1 MMQRMRIGVIF
12 GGQSGEHE
20 VSLVSARAVMA
31 GLDPQRYEVVPIGIR
46 KDGQWMAGGDVL
58 ATLESVSDR
67 QLLPGGGHH
76 VQAPVTPAGITASPA
91 LMLRGQS
98 DVQHTIRALDVVFPV
113 LHGPF
118 GEDGTIQ
125 GLLDLA
131 SIPYVGCGVLAS
143 AVGMDK
149 AMSKAAFRAAGI
161 PIVPWELVR
170 AADVQQAP
178 DAVIATLE
186 KSLQYP
192 MFVKPAN
199 MGSSV
204 GISKVKQRTD
214 LWDALQL
221 ASQYDRRIVVE
232 QGVTAREIEVSVIGN
247 DYPEASLPGEIIP
260 ANEWY
265 DYNAKYLNDATQ
277 IVVPAQLTADQVFT
291 VQRLALQAFQAVD
304 GAGLARVDFLFD
316 QENDIFYLS
325 EINTMPGFTPMSMY
339 AKMWQASGVSYP
351 QLVERLVAL
360 AIERGPRAKG

>member
-1 MMQRMRIGVIF
+1 MQRIRIGVIF

-46 KDGQWMAGGDVL
+46 KDGQWLAGGDVL
-58 ATLESVSDR
+58 ATLEAISDR
-67 QLLPGGGHH
+67 HLLPGGGHH
-76 VQAPVTPAGITASPA
+76 VQEPVHPAEITGSPS
-91 LMLRGQS
+91 LMLRGQ
-98 DVQHTIRALDVVFPV
+98 QHVRQFIHALDVVFPV

-125 GLLDLA
+125 GMLDLA
-131 SIPYVGCGVLAS
+131 GMPYVGCGVLAS

-161 PIVPWELVR
+161 PVVPWVFVR
-170 AADVQQAP
+170 ANQVQHTP
-178 DAVIATLE
+178 EHIINELE
-186 KSLQYP
+186 KSLRYP

-214 LWDALQL
+214 LLDALQL
-221 ASQYDRRIVVE
+221 AAQYDRRIVVE

-247 DYPEASLPGEIIP
+247 DTPEASLPGEIIP

-277 IVVPAQLTADQVFT
+277 IVVPAQLTDAQIFT
-291 VQRLALQAFQAVD
+291 VQQLALQAFQAID
-304 GAGLARVDFLFD
+304 GSGLARVDFLFD
-316 QENDIFYLS
+316 QENDVFYLS

-339 AKMWQASGVSYP
+339 AKMWQASGISYP
-351 QLVERLVAL
+351 ELVDRLVAL

>member
-1 MMQRMRIGVIF
+1 MTPKIRVGVIF

-20 VSLVSARAVMA
+20 VSLVSARAVLE

-46 KDGQWMAGGDVL
+46 KDGQWLAGGDVL
-58 ATLESVSDR
+58 ASLESIADR
-67 QLLPGGGHH
+67 HLLPGGGHH
-76 VQAPVTPAGITASPA
+76 VQQPTYPAEITISPS
-91 LMLRGQS
+91 LMLQGQHE
-98 DVQHTIRALDVVFPV
+98 VRHTIKGLDVVFPV

-125 GLLDLA
+125 GMLDLA
-131 SIPYVGCGVLAS
+131 GIPYVGCGVLAS

-149 AMSKAAFRAAGI
+149 AMTKAAFRAADI
-161 PIVPWELVR
+161 PIVPWMLVR
-170 AADVQQAP
+170 AAQVYQSP
-178 DAVIATLE
+178 DQTIATLE
-186 KSLQYP
+186 QALHYP

-204 GISKVKQRTD
+204 GISKVKQRAE
-214 LWDALQL
+214 LLDALQL
-221 ASQYDRRIVVE
+221 AANYDRRIVVE
-232 QGVTAREIEVSVIGN
+232 QGITAREIEVSVIGN
-247 DYPEASLPGEIIP
+247 DNPEASLPGEIIP

-277 IVVPAQLTADQVFT
+277 IVIPAQLSAEQIST
-291 VQRLALQAFQAVD
+291 VQQLALQAFQAVD

-316 QENDIFYLS
+316 AANDIFYIS

-339 AKMWQASGVSYP
+339 AKMWQASGISYP
-351 QLVERLVAL
+351 QLVERLVSL

>member
-1 MMQRMRIGVIF
+1 MQRIRIGVVF

-58 ATLESVSDR
+58 ATLESMSER
-67 QLLPGGGHH
+67 HLLPGGGLH
-76 VQAPVTPAGITASPA
+76 VQAPTHPASITTSPA
-91 LMLRGQS
+91 LMFGGQVELRHTMQS
-98 DVQHTIRALDVVFPV
+98 LDVVFPV

-125 GLLDLA
+125 GMLDLA
-131 SIPYVGCGVLAS
+131 GIPYVGCGVLAS

-161 PIVPWELVR
+161 PIVPWVLVR
-170 AADVQQAP
+170 AGEVQHTP
-178 DAVIATLE
+178 THVVETLE
-186 KSLQYP
+186 NALHYP

-204 GISKVKQRTD
+204 GISKVKQRAE
-214 LWDALQL
+214 LLDALQL
-221 ASQYDRRIVVE
+221 AAQYDRRIVVE
-232 QGVTAREIEVSVIGN
+232 QGVVAREIEVSVIGN
-247 DYPEASLPGEIIP
+247 DAPEASLPGEIIP

-277 IVVPAQLTADQVFT
+277 IVVPAHLSAEQIFT
-291 VQRLALQAFQAVD
+291 VQQLALKAFQAVD

-316 QENDIFYLS
+316 QENDVFYLS

-339 AKMWQASGVSYP
+339 AKMWQASGVAYP
-351 QLVERLVAL
+351 ELVERLVAL

>member
-1 MMQRMRIGVIF
+1 MQRKRIGVVF

-31 GLDPQRYEVVPIGIR
+31 GLDPQRYDVVPIGIR
-46 KDGQWMAGGDVL
+46 KDGQWLAGGDVL
-58 ATLESVSDR
+58 ATLEAISER
-67 QLLPGGGHH
+67 HLLPGGGHH
-76 VQAPVTPAGITASPA
+76 VQEPVLPAQITASPS
-91 LMLRGQS
+91 LILRGQHE
-98 DVQHTIRALDVVFPV
+98 VRQLVHALDLVFPV

-125 GLLDLA
+125 GMLDLA
-131 SIPYVGCGVLAS
+131 GIPYVGCGVLAS

-161 PIVPWELVR
+161 PIVPWVLVR
-170 AADVQQAP
+170 AVQIQQSP
-178 DAVIATLE
+178 EHVITELE
-186 KSLQYP
+186 HALQYP

-204 GISKVKQRTD
+204 GISKVKHRTD
-214 LWDALQL
+214 LLGALQL
-221 ASQYDRRIVVE
+221 AAQYDRRIIVE
-232 QGVTAREIEVSVIGN
+232 QGVVAREIEVSVLGN

-277 IVVPAQLTADQVFT
+277 IVVPAHLTETQIFT
-291 VQRLALQAFQAVD
+291 VQQLALQAFQAVD

-339 AKMWQASGVSYP
+339 AKMWQASGISYP
-351 QLVERLVAL
+351 ELVERLVSLAL
-360 AIERGPRAKG
+360 ERGPRAKG